1 MVTFTFEPQRFSW
14 CTGEQNS
21 GLSGIDK
28 NKTRFGFR
36 WKSLS
41 VKFVS
46 RVALKGNRFI
56 IPGLTD
62 GPGDHSQLLAGE
74 VRRKNLDGL
83 DVLIRLDAS
92 VGGRS

>member
-56 IPGLTD
+56 IPGLISKWIRKVW
-62 GPGDHSQLLAGE
+62 PSFVHS
-74 VRRKNLDGL
+74 
-83 DVLIRLDAS
+83 DVDKS
-92 VGGRS
+92 TTSET

>member
-1 MVTFTFEPQRFSW
+1 METFTFEPQRFSW
-14 CTGEQNS
+14 CTRELNS

-28 NKTRFGFR
+28 NETRFSLR

-56 IPGLTD
+56 IPGLI
-62 GPGDHSQLLAGE
+62 SKWI
-74 VRRKNLDGL
+74 RKVWPSFVSS
-83 DVLIRLDAS
+83 DVDKS
-92 VGGRS
+92 TTSET